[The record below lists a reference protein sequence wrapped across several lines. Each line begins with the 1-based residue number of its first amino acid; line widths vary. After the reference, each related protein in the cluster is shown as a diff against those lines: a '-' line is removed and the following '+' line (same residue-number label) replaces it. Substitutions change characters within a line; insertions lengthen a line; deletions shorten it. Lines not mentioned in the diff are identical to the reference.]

1 MSVPLISSTGTISY
15 SLSVSFRS
23 RLFSSGRAKP
33 VVYPE
38 TFSLDKVADG
48 LVAIEQRKT
57 WGKVIAH
64 VREPSQVKGKL

>member
-1 MSVPLISSTGTISY
+1 M
-15 SLSVSFRS
+15 
-23 RLFSSGRAKP
+23 
-33 VVYPE
+33 VYPE

-64 VREPSQVKGKL
+64 VREPAQVKGKL